1 MGRKVLGGLIAIAG
15 AFVLAKLERD
25 ASDAMAERSLAALSD
40 EAAFLARLYAATLDM
55 EYGGGAGA
63 LLDDVVRASGRN
75 VDRISADRP
84 LTTAVL
90 KAQDRMYSYM
100 LTTWSK
106 DGVLGYAIAGMG
118 DVADFSITRQSV
130 AAPVVIAP
138 AGYGGKVRRSPSELL
153 AEAFAS
159 RAGLPSPAFSARA
172 A

>member
-1 MGRKVLGGLIAIAG
+1 MGRKVQGGLIAIAG

-25 ASDAMAERSLAALSD
+25 ANDAMAERSLVALSD

-90 KAQDRMYSYM
+90 KGPMYSYM
-100 LTTWSK
+100 LTTWSR
-106 DGVLGYAIAGMG
+106 DGVLGYAIVGMG

-130 AAPVVIAP
+130 ATPVVIAP